1 MINPIKKRNI
11 FSRCEISRVN
21 SFFKYHNFVCGKM
34 AKENVK
40 MREKEKFIVEYEKE
54 LYDITDF
61 MHKHPGKIATR

>member
-1 MINPIKKRNI
+1 
-11 FSRCEISRVN
+11 
-21 SFFKYHNFVCGKM
+21 M